1 MKRGRVLT
9 WVALSV
15 RSPWL
20 SVALLVGCPWDTDDP
35 AADADTG
42 PPSPSDSSS
51 TGEPVDPGPDGATI
65 THAFGVT
72 TLDGYEE
79 RERCVSWTLDNDEAM
94 YVQSVTLA
102 NLSGFHHSNWF
113 VVPDSVYEG
122 DDGWWECDER
132 GYEEIAAAT
141 AGTVLFAQSTQS
153 WVETQALGQG
163 VVIKIPPRSRIV
175 GSVHLLNLSAHSVST
190 DLWLTLELLHPRFV
204 RTVVTPMRF
213 SFLDLRIEP
222 LGETRHTADC
232 AVGQVLAAA
241 DPTALSLKV
250 HYVLPHF
257 HALGNYFSFAESS
270 EPPLFELAGFD
281 ADANGR
287 VFDPPVE
294 VADVPWLR
302 FECGYD
308 NWRSE
313 AVGWGIGDQEM
324 CVMLLLV
331 ESDWIIET
339 AVPASMPVYVEDE
352 ITYVTGECGVL
363 LAPKSP
369 LQGPPTSDEIAA
381 PLYVPPVDPADA
393 DVPPVPECVDAKL
406 GIDPWSD
413 HSLEALRAGLFTPA
427 CTFSSC
433 HGAAAAG
440 GLDLTVE
447 DLETALLEHVPTTSG
462 GIPLVVPG
470 DPAGSWL
477 YRVLSEC
484 APMRADGT
492 VASHMPLNAPVLLD
506 DAAIASVH
514 EWIQDDAG

>member
-1 MKRGRVLT
+1 M
-9 WVALSV
+9 
-15 RSPWL
+15 
-20 SVALLVGCPWDTDDP
+20 LLVGCPLDEDTP
-35 AADADTG
+35 ADEVDTG
-42 PPSPSDSSS
+42 TPMPSESSS

-65 THAFGVT
+65 THAFNGT
-72 TLDGYEE
+72 MLDGYEE
-79 RERCVSWTLDNDEAM
+79 LERCLSWTLDNEEAL
-94 YVQSVTLA
+94 YVQAVTLA

-113 VVPDSVYEG
+113 VVPDDVYEG
-122 DDGWWECDER
+122 SDGWWPCDTR

-153 WVETQALGQG
+153 WLETQELGAG
-163 VVIKIPPRSRIV
+163 AVIKIPPKSRIV
-175 GSVHLLNLSAHSVST
+175 GGIHLLNLSAERVKT
-190 DLWLTLELLHPRFV
+190 DVWLTLELLHPRLV

-232 AVGQVLAAA
+232 AVGQLLAATN
-241 DPTALSLKV
+241 PGPLPSVKV

-257 HALGNYFSFAESS
+257 HALGNYFTFAKGSD
-270 EPPLFELAGFD
+270 PPLFELDGFN

-294 VADVPWLR
+294 LTDVPSLR

-339 AVPASMPVYVEDE
+339 AVPSSMPVYVQDD
-352 ITYVTGECGVL
+352 ITYVTGDCGVL

-369 LQGPPTSDEIAA
+369 QQGPPTIDEIEA
-381 PLYVPPVDPADA
+381 PLYVPPIDPEDF
-393 DVPPVPECVDAKL
+393 DLPPVPPCVDA
-406 GIDPWSD
+406 DFTAEAWED
-413 HSLEALRAGLFTPA
+413 RSLEALRAGLFGPA
-427 CTFSSC
+427 CSFGAC
-433 HGAAAAG
+433 HGEAAAG

-462 GIPLVVPG
+462 GIPLLVPG

-477 YRVLSEC
+477 YRVLAKCE
-484 APMRADGT
+484 PMRADGT
-492 VASHMPLNAPVLLD
+492 IASHMPLNAPVLLD
-506 DAAIASVH
+506 DAAIASVRD
-514 EWIQDDAG
+514 WIAYGVD